1 MLLLVGGGAFGYRS
15 YRLNQPIQPVF
26 LQFPLAPVTS
36 PEDRA
41 AAVKSLTLKL
51 REAALLA
58 RVTKDA
64 GLTKKMKHATDESA
78 ASDLGKRVFVEL
90 GEADTPHGR
99 VPVVKIGLQC
109 KVKEYNTMLEA
120 STHFSKALQNR

>member
-15 YRLNQPIQPVF
+15 HRLNQPIQPVF
-26 LQFPLAPVTS
+26 LQFPLLPEAS

-41 AAVKSLTLKL
+41 AAVKSLTQKL
-51 REAALLA
+51 REPALLA

-64 GLTKKMKHATDESA
+64 GLTKKMQQATDELA

-90 GEADTPHGR
+90 GEADTPLGR
-99 VPVVKIGLQC
+99 VPVIKVGLRC
-109 KVKEYNTMLEA
+109 KVKEYNTMLET
-120 STHFSKALQNR
+120 SSHLSKALQNH